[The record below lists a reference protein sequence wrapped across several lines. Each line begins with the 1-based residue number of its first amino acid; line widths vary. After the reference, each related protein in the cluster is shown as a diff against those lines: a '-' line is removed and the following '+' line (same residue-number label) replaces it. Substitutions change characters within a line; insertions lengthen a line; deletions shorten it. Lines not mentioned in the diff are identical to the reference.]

1 MFEVFKNIIL
11 IFFVDIESVSVKKMI
26 KINFFIEVFLI

>member
-11 IFFVDIESVSVKKMI
+11 IFFVDIESVSVKKMN
-26 KINFFIEVFLI
+26 KINFFIEIFL